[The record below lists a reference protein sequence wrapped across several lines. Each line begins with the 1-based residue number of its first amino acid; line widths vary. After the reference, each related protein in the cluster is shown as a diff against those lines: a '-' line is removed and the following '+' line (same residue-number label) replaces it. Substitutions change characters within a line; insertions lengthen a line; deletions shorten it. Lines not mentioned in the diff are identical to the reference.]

1 LRSLSTK
8 SPAVKANDN
17 SVKESGQADSSTSV
31 KEQVSVASLE
41 YEEGMIVSDSENVN
55 TISAPEAVS
64 NSPTQNAAK
73 RSLKST
79 NSTEEG
85 VLDPRRNQTKKQKIF
100 TNAEVS
106 VVSSVIAEST
116 KDAKT
121 VDVKG
126 CSKQVLDLLE
136 HETDNP
142 NKLTDF
148 IQTLM
153 SSDNSFKIGMATSLF
168 HVCSQQKQI
177 LRLLGDANAAT
188 RRTVVEDKQEEAAP
202 PSIPQTESVAN
213 EVLKEQPEESTQKPS
228 AEEPWLSFGE
238 L

>member
-1 LRSLSTK
+1 LRSFSTK

-17 SVKESGQADSSTSV
+17 SVKELGQADSSTSV

-153 SSDNSFKIGMATSLF
+153 SSENSFKIGMATSLF